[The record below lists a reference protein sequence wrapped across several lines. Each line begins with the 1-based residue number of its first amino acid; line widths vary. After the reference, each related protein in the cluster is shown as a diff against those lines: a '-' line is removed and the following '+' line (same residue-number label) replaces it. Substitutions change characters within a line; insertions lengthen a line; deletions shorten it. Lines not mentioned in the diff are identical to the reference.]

1 MIYRRLPLLFLS
13 FLLFVLAAFAQT
25 QKPLTNADILNM
37 TKQGFDAS
45 LIVKDIASNPSDF
58 DVSPQA
64 LIDLKT
70 AGVSQDVMEAMLSA
84 HAAKPSAAV
93 EPAHG
98 SADVPTSAPNGLPDT
113 AACNANNACLLRDG
127 TDVSLKFAAD
137 ISSKTAHEGDP
148 VEFLLD
154 DDLKVADKIVAVK
167 GSHAVAT
174 VSDAKKAGMMGKGGE
189 LNVQL
194 EYLVVGSNHVHLR
207 GTKGKEGD
215 NKTGATVALTV
226 LFGPIGLIKHGKE
239 VQIAQ
244 GTPLKAYIDQD
255 IWLPAITTPPP
266 EAKVN

>member
-1 MIYRRLPLLFLS
+1 MKFRHLPLFFLGT
-13 FLLFVLAAFAQT
+13 LLFALATHAQT
-25 QKPLTNADILNM
+25 QKPLTNADVLNM
-37 TKQGFDAS
+37 TKQGFDVS
-45 LIVKDIASNPSDF
+45 LIVKDIQSNPSDF

-93 EPAHG
+93 EAAHG
-98 SADVPTSAPNGLPDT
+98 AADVPSTAPNGVPDSVG
-113 AACNANNACLLRDG
+113 CNANNACLLRDG
-127 TDVSLKFAAD
+127 TDVALKFAAD
-137 ISSKTAHEGDP
+137 ISSRTAHEGDP

-154 DDLKVADKIVAVK
+154 DDLKVGDKIVAAK

-194 EYLVVGSNHVHLR
+194 QYLVVGSNHVHLR

-215 NKTGATVALTV
+215 SRTGATVALTV
-226 LFGPIGLIKHGKE
+226 LFGPIGLIKHGKD

-255 IWLPAITTPPP
+255 IWLPAITPPP
-266 EAKVN
+266 DAKVN